1 MVAANPRGGRPRLPN
16 PKALRIN
23 VRVAPD
29 DHSQIA
35 RKATAAGISMSE
47 YMRIAALGATA
58 ERRNPP
64 RALHGAG
71 PAFQIEPGLFHE
83 LRRQGVNLHQIVKH
97 LNIHKTDPGAFEQDV
112 RELLGRIRG
121 IINRAAAP

>member
-1 MVAANPRGGRPRLPN
+1 MVAANPRGGRPRTPN

-35 RKATAAGISMSE
+35 RKATAAGVSMSE
-47 YMRIAALGATA
+47 YLRIAALGTTSQ
-58 ERRNPP
+58 RRNPP
-64 RALHGAG
+64 RSARLVMQID
-71 PAFQIEPGLFHE
+71 PALFHE

-97 LNIHKTDPGAFEQDV
+97 MNIHRTPPGAFEQDV
-112 RELLGRIRG
+112 RELLARIRG
-121 IINRAAAP
+121 IINRMPAP

>member
-1 MVAANPRGGRPRLPN
+1 MVAPNPRGGRPRIPN

-35 RKATAAGISMSE
+35 RKATAAGISLSE
-47 YMRIAALGATA
+47 YMRIAALGMTPD
-58 ERRNPP
+58 RRNPP
-64 RALHGAG
+64 RARQDAG
-71 PAFQIEPGLFHE
+71 QALQIEPGLFHE

-97 LNIHKTDPGAFEQDV
+97 LNIHQTPPGAFEEDV
-112 RELLGRIRG
+112 RELLARIRG
-121 IINRAAAP
+121 IINRVPAP

>member
-1 MVAANPRGGRPRLPN
+1 MVAPSPRGGRPKIPN

-23 VRVAPD
+23 VRLAAD
-29 DHSQIA
+29 EHSTIA
-35 RKATAAGISMSE
+35 RKATAAGITMSE
-47 YMRIAALGATA
+47 YLRRAGLGMTA

-64 RALHGAG
+64 RSQEGLPVD
-71 PAFQIEPGLFHE
+71 PALFHE

-97 LNIHKTDPGAFEQDV
+97 LNIHHTPIGAFEQDV

-121 IINRAAAP
+121 IINRVAQP

>member
-1 MVAANPRGGRPRLPN
+1 MVAANPRGGRPRTPN

-47 YMRIAALGATA
+47 YMRIAALGMTPD
-58 ERRNPP
+58 RRNPP
-64 RALHGAG
+64 RTTREVVQALPID
-71 PAFQIEPGLFHE
+71 PALFHE

-97 LNIHKTDPGAFEQDV
+97 LNIHQTPPGAFESDV
-112 RELLGRIRG
+112 RELLARIRA
-121 IINRAAAP
+121 IINRFPAP